1 MRSQEA
7 VEQALRLI
15 NPAPSEDEALRWRST
30 LNTLIE
36 PARMEMVDQL
46 LASGD
51 REWRELLRKEWTPV
65 AAADGFA
72 SLVTLIEDAE
82 PLVVKYF
89 NTAEIYIDGV
99 KRKTTLLPD
108 ETAVRRDRMPGFPVA
123 TLIGSDLFIYN
134 GGQPVTANLKIRGPY
149 KPLLANFKQ
158 QLDEKFVLVL
168 HSMAKQQTP
177 STARTQAQEIKTVV
191 AEGK

>member
-1 MRSQEA
+1 VNSQTA
-7 VEQALRLI
+7 VERALRLI
-15 NPAPSEDEALRWRST
+15 NPVPSEEEALRWRST

-46 LASGD
+46 LGSGD

-65 AAADGFA
+65 TATDGRA
-72 SLVTLIEDAE
+72 PLTALVTDPE

-89 NTAEIYIDGV
+89 NTAEIYLDSIT
-99 KRKTTLLPD
+99 RKVTLLPD
-108 ETAVRRDRMPGFPVA
+108 ETSVTRDRMPGFPVA
-123 TLIGSDLFIYN
+123 TLIGTELLIYN
-134 GGQPVTANLKIRGPY
+134 GGQAYTGDLKVRGPY
-149 KPLLANFKQ
+149 MPALASFNQ

-168 HSMAKQQTP
+168 AAMGKQQTP
-177 STARTQAQEIKTVV
+177 SKPRTQTQEMKAVA